1 MPVTPTYPGVYIEE
15 LPSAVRTISAVSTS
29 VTAFVGGTDRG
40 PVGTPVTLT
49 SFADF
54 ERRFGGLSD
63 THLLG
68 HVIQQFYLNGGSV
81 AVVVRLA
88 PGAAPAG
95 TDLAGS
101 PLTITARD
109 PGDWSNGLR
118 VAVDR
123 DPDLTGGDATF
134 TLRITNLGSGVTEV
148 YRDLTV
154 TAGPRFVQ
162 DVVNSGSDTVIVK
175 TTAQTGTPD
184 LPDPSGTVSK
194 TIDFAQSEHWDQE
207 LRFRIGG
214 EERAVQLVGPDDHA
228 PADLPSLARLLQQ
241 RLNQAAPTLPG
252 FARARVSVLGS
263 RLRLISGQPD
273 TIVEVLVQ
281 SVPGLDLKETAQP
294 DAYPLAGG
302 SLGQDL
308 TMIDYVGDVT
318 AKTGLQALRDVTDVN
333 LLCLPDVAD
342 LDLDSAIGVL
352 AEAERLCQDQRILL
366 LVDPPSSWNSLADA
380 QEGLPALDVARS
392 SYAALYFPRI
402 ELTDP
407 LTGRLRAF
415 PPCGAVAGVMART
428 DTERGVWK
436 APAGTEARLAG
447 VRALTVPLTD
457 LENGLLNPL
466 GVNVLRSL
474 PLVGPVVWGARTLLG
489 ADALA
494 SQWKYVPV
502 RRLALMLEESLFRGT
517 QWVVFEPN
525 DEQLWGQIRLNVQ
538 TFLQS
543 LFRQGA
549 FQGSS
554 AREAYF
560 VKCDSETT
568 TQDDINR
575 GVVNILVGFAPL
587 KPAEFVIV
595 QIEQLAGQIEG

>member
-15 LPSAVRTISAVSTS
+15 LPSAVRTVSAVSTS

-63 THLLG
+63 THQLG
-68 HVIQQFYLNGGSV
+68 HVIQHFYLNGGSV

-88 PGAAPAG
+88 PGAKPAG

-101 PLTITARD
+101 PLTVTARD

-123 DPDLTGGDATF
+123 DLDATGDDARF

-154 TAGPRFVQ
+154 TPGPRFVE
-162 DVVNSGSDTVIVK
+162 DVVNAASSTVTVTASGATE
-175 TTAQTGTPD
+175 

-194 TIDFAQSEHWDQE
+194 QIDFSQSDHWDQE
-207 LRFRIGG
+207 LRFRIDGL
-214 EERAVQLVGPDDHA
+214 ERTVQLVGPDDAA
-228 PADLPSLARLLQQ
+228 PASLPALARLLQQ

-273 TIVEVLVQ
+273 TTVEVLVQ
-281 SVPGLDLKETAQP
+281 SVPGLDLKDRAQP
-294 DAYPLAGG
+294 DAYPLVGG
-302 SLGQDL
+302 VPGGDL
-308 TMIDYVGDVT
+308 TMIDYVGDVV

-333 LLCLPDVAD
+333 LLSLPDVAD
-342 LDLDSAIGVL
+342 LGLDDAIGVL
-352 AEAERLCQDQRILL
+352 AEAERLCEDQRILL
-366 LVDPPSSWNSLADA
+366 LVDPPSSWISLADA
-380 QEGLPALDVARS
+380 QQGLPDLDVVRS

-415 PPCGAVAGVMART
+415 PPSGAVAGVMART

-466 GVNVLRSL
+466 GVNVLRNL

-489 ADALA
+489 ADAPA